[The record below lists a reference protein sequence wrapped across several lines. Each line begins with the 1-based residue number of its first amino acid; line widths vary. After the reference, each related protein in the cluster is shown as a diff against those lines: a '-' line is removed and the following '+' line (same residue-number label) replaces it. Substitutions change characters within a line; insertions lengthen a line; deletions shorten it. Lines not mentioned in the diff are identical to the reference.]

1 VQYYIGYEV
10 EVEIEVNNKRENNNG
25 YWYGYGFEDVIE
37 HATILLIQLKIK
49 HFWNLFSI
57 GTIAKIY
64 KIKKETIKV

>member
-37 HATILLIQLKIK
+37 HATILFNFLLLILNMSPCGGQ
-49 HFWNLFSI
+49 
-57 GTIAKIY
+57 
-64 KIKKETIKV
+64 